1 VMRKARGASRMTD
14 FRTPNAAHVIAPLSL
29 IGTDE
34 LTASVDG
41 WGSAAQTQALDQR
54 LVAVRAVS
62 PQVIEHS
69 SPLAHQFEQPTA

>member
-1 VMRKARGASRMTD
+1 MRKIRGTSRMTD
-14 FRTPNAAHVIAPLSL
+14 FRTPTAAHVIAPLNL

-34 LTASVDG
+34 LTASVCG

-54 LVAVRAVS
+54 LVAVGAVS

-69 SPLAHQFEQPTA
+69 SPLAHQFEQSAA